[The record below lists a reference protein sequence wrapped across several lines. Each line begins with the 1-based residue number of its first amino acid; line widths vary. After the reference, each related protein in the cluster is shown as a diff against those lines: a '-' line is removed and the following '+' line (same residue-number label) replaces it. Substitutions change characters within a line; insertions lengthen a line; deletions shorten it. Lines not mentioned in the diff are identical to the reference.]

1 METMM
6 AQLQSVNVED
16 KVCGC
21 HSLSRHS
28 SNPDFVKVALAAQ
41 VARSC
46 APFLLENDP
55 VLRLAAVGAL
65 KNLSSHHPDTAE
77 GLVGQD
83 MMTPL
88 SVFLTSLPN
97 NWSPN
102 TASSKED
109 PVTPALVQ
117 ALDLLWNL
125 VEASPTAL
133 QMFNDRGLAEVVSRL
148 ASPHLHHPSLLQAAL
163 SCLASATDSN
173 PPAIQALQ
181 GRAQDFLELCSNGP
195 SLLTRATA
203 SILLI
208 HLYGSTIFSSPP
220 AFGTIVEVISL
231 ALSSDPCSTLAS
243 VAKIGEEEED
253 DGMEVENGGEGREE
267 AGVKVAHDILA
278 AQHTVLELLVNL
290 TGLGDEED
298 GGDCGW
304 EDDEDL
310 EDDFEDSGEI
320 GEDQERKADAN
331 PVLVEAIVSR
341 GQLARVASLAGDLPE
356 ETRLSL
362 ARRRGGK
369 GLILQHVALRTR
381 ALLCLSNLTEL
392 LSLEEQGGAANL
404 HNTWTHLGSLCLS
417 AASQLGEELQE
428 AATAALRAATSKL
441 CAEPEG
447 RKLFHL
453 NASDLKQILDLYSRL
468 GVASTRVNI
477 VQVVG
482 EVAGV
487 AALAVGDTTSQEVL
501 AGLAN
506 WLLETGAKD
515 ESLVVAGE
523 ALDKFIDVFSE
534 DNQDALF
541 ARLGLLQKTRHASNV
556 FKTRLEQEKREVGAA
571 LPLLKQVRSNL
582 QRFVKY
588 KQRRP
593 LIAGKS

>member
-1 METMM
+1 MSEYELFVKRAFFQEELANGKEAGAVETMM
-6 AQLQSVNVED
+6 AQLQSVNIED

-21 HSLSRHS
+21 HTLSRHS
-28 SNPDFVKVALAAQ
+28 SNPSFVGAALHAQ
-41 VARSC
+41 VARAT

-88 SVFLTSLPN
+88 SLFLTSLPS

-102 TASSKED
+102 TSNSKED
-109 PVTPALVQ
+109 PFTSALVQ

-133 QMFNDRGLAEVVSRL
+133 QMFNERGLVEVVSRL

-181 GRAQDFLELCSNGP
+181 GRGQDFLELCSSGS
-195 SLLTRATA
+195 SLLARATA

-208 HLYGSTIFSSPP
+208 HLHGSAIFSSPP
-220 AFGTIVEVISL
+220 AFSAILEVASL

-243 VAKIGEEEED
+243 VAKIGGDEED
-253 DGMEVENGGEGREE
+253 EGMEVENGGDGREE

-290 TGLGDEED
+290 TGLGDEEE

-304 EDDEDL
+304 EDEEDL
-310 EDDFEDSGEI
+310 EDDFDEEVEEG
-320 GEDQERKADAN
+320 QEKRVDAN

-341 GQLARVASLAGDLPE
+341 GLLARVAAMAADLAE

-362 ARRRGGK
+362 SKRRGGK
-369 GLILQHVALRTR
+369 DLLSQHTALRTR

-392 LSLEEQGGAANL
+392 LSLEEQGGASNL
-404 HNTWTHLGSLCLS
+404 HNTWTHLG
-417 AASQLGEELQE
+417 
-428 AATAALRAATSKL
+428 
-441 CAEPEG
+441 
-447 RKLFHL
+447 FH
-453 NASDLKQILDLYSRL
+453 DFIIDILLIAFVILWYY
-468 GVASTRVNI
+468 
-477 VQVVG
+477 Q
-482 EVAGV
+482 
-487 AALAVGDTTSQEVL
+487 
-501 AGLAN
+501 
-506 WLLETGAKD
+506 
-515 ESLVVAGE
+515 SLVV
-523 ALDKFIDVFSE
+523 
-534 DNQDALF
+534 
-541 ARLGLLQKTRHASNV
+541 
-556 FKTRLEQEKREVGAA
+556 
-571 LPLLKQVRSNL
+571 RS
-582 QRFVKY
+582 
-588 KQRRP
+588 
-593 LIAGKS
+593 